1 VLGDNPVIVDPDTN
15 DVRALPTR
23 TPDAKTFTVCD
34 EALETAEYV
43 TVIDVTDPTVAETV
57 GAVGVE
63 S

>member
-1 VLGDNPVIVDPDTN
+1 MVDSDTN

-34 EALETAEYV
+34 EALDTAEYV
-43 TVIDVTDPTVAETV
+43 TVIDVADPAVAETV
-57 GAVGVE
+57 GAVGVD